1 MKVNTHPIHP
11 AMVEGAGGNGGG
23 ESWETEVG
31 LEARGIIEVE
41 VEEAIRLRAR
51 DGARPAI
58 EQDLASS
65 ALFPSRS
72 TT

>member
-23 ESWETEVG
+23 ENWETEVG
-31 LEARGIIEVE
+31 LEARGINEVE

-58 EQDLASS
+58 CRTRFGKLRFVSKQV
-65 ALFPSRS
+65 
-72 TT
+72 